1 MKAHEYNDQSILSI
15 GPFTVTFVK
24 TKHPVPCYGMR
35 IEADGK
41 SLFYTADSA
50 FLESFV
56 PFGRNVDLLLCECN
70 FYGNMDASDAGHMT
84 SLDAGKLAHEAN
96 VKKLILTH
104 LPHFG
109 ELDQLVTEAKSIY
122 KGKVELARKDMEII
136 YLGGENM
143 LFIDNKGITDPR
155 INLAIEEYAL
165 KNLDI
170 NESYLLFY
178 INQPSIIIGKNQ
190 NTIEEINTDYVEK
203 QGLHVVRRLSG
214 GGAVYHDLGNLN
226 FSFITKDDG
235 ESFHNFKKFTEPVV
249 TALHKLGVKAEL
261 SGRNDI
267 IAEGRKISGNA
278 QFSTKG
284 RMFSHGTLLFD
295 SEMENVVSALNVKKD
310 KIESKGIKSI
320 RSRVANISEF
330 LSKKMT
336 IEEFRST
343 LLDFIFDDNNVE
355 EYILTE
361 EDWKKI
367 HELSKERYQNW
378 DWNYGKSPKFNLQ
391 HSNRFPIGQIDVRL
405 EVNKG
410 IIENCK
416 IYGDFFGVGN
426 IEEIEEKLTGT
437 RYERKEIA
445 QSLEG
450 VDIPHYFGNITREEF
465 LDLVY

>member
-1 MKAHEYNDQSILSI
+1 
-15 GPFTVTFVK
+15 
-24 TKHPVPCYGMR
+24 
-35 IEADGK
+35 
-41 SLFYTADSA
+41 
-50 FLESFV
+50 
-56 PFGRNVDLLLCECN
+56 
-70 FYGNMDASDAGHMT
+70 
-84 SLDAGKLAHEAN
+84 
-96 VKKLILTH
+96 
-104 LPHFG
+104 
-109 ELDQLVTEAKSIY
+109 
-122 KGKVELARKDMEII
+122 
-136 YLGGENM
+136 M

-155 INLAIEEYAL
+155 VNLAIEEYAL

-178 INQPSIIIGKNQ
+178 INEPSIIIGKNQ

-295 SEMENVVSALNVKKD
+295 SEMENVVSALRVKKD

-330 LSKKMT
+330 LSEKMT
-336 IEEFRST
+336 IEQFRST
-343 LLDFIFDDNNVE
+343 LLDYIFEGSDVE
-355 EYILTE
+355 EYVLTE
-361 EDWKKI
+361 EDWKNI

-391 HSNRFPIGQIDVRL
+391 HSHRFPVGSIDVRL

-410 IIENCK
+410 KIDNCK
-416 IYGDFFGVGN
+416 IFGDFFGVGN
-426 IEEIEEKLTGT
+426 VEDIEEKLTGT
-437 RYERKEIA
+437 RYERKDIA
-445 QSLEG
+445 GALEG
-450 VDIPHYFGNITREEF
+450 VDIQHYFGNVTKDEF
-465 LDLVY
+465 VDLVY